1 MISQSPFPLPPL
13 SRFTP
18 TGTARRLAPRHLGL
32 ETAFGPGF
40 SGLASPKDHPLHFPC
55 DPDPLENPRLA
66 AVAPNA
72 AALLGRKAEDL
83 LGSPYWAEILAGS
96 AVVEGADSYATAYSG
111 HQFGV
116 FVPRLGDG
124 RALNLGALRGWELQL
139 KGAGM
144 TPYARHA
151 DGRAVIRSSI
161 REFLCSEH
169 MAALGIPTTR
179 ALSLVVSD
187 TPVMREQIERAA
199 VVCRLAPS
207 FLRFGHF
214 EYFATQ
220 GQIQSLQQ
228 LIDHFLLIE
237 PNLAPHRKASWPVKV
252 EAMALHIARSTAEL
266 MAEWSAVG
274 FMHGVM
280 NTDNFSALGL
290 TIDYGPFG
298 FMERFEAGHI
308 CNHSDHGG
316 RYAFDQQPTVGLWN
330 VQRLLIALV
339 HAIDSDP
346 DGLKRQLGGIN
357 EKLVDA
363 YKSAFSERF
372 ELRFSQ
378 KLGIA
383 SIRASRSNDVRHLL
397 SGLFEVLETQGCDF
411 TRFFRATASI
421 TLNNNGSHQP
431 LEAPLQSPG
440 WQRLLTQ
447 FSKPEDSQAWLE
459 SYQALIREEIA
470 SMGSVA
476 VWQAQQRERNPSI
489 VLRNWIAEEVIRS
502 LEDQGDADPLQRA
515 LRLLT
520 APFDDHPEAGSWQD
534 GSPEWAGAL
543 CVSCSS

>member
-1 MISQSPFPLPPL
+1 MIAQSPFPLPPL
-13 SRFTP
+13 SRFTA
-18 TGTARRLAPRHLGL
+18 TGTAKRIAPRQLGL
-32 ETAFGPGF
+32 ETAFAPGF
-40 SGLASPKDHPLHFPC
+40 AGLINPQDHPLHFRC
-55 DPDPLENPRLA
+55 DPDPLANPRLA
-66 AVAPNA
+66 AVASNA
-72 AALLGRKAEDL
+72 STLLGLDAQDL
-83 LGSPYWAEILAGS
+83 LDNPNWTDILAGS
-96 AVVEGADSYATAYSG
+96 AVVEGSDSYATAYSG

-124 RALNLGALRGWELQL
+124 RALNLGLLRGWELQL

-179 ALSLVVSD
+179 ALSLVISD

-228 LIDHFLLIE
+228 LIDHFMSIE
-237 PNLAPHRKASWPVKV
+237 PNLAPHRDAGWPAKV
-252 EAMALHIARSTAEL
+252 EAMALHVARSTAEL

-298 FMERFEAGHI
+298 FMEKFEAGHI
-308 CNHSDHGG
+308 CNHSDHAG

-339 HAIDSDP
+339 HAIDSDA
-346 DGLKRQLGGIN
+346 DGLKHQLAEIN
-357 EKLVDA
+357 EKLIDA
-363 YKSAFSERF
+363 YKAAFSERF
-372 ELRFSQ
+372 ETRFAQ

-383 SIRASRSNDVRHLL
+383 SMRESRPHEVRHLL
-397 SGLFEVLETQGCDF
+397 SELFE
-411 TRFFRATASI
+411 
-421 TLNNNGSHQP
+421 
-431 LEAPLQSPG
+431 
-440 WQRLLTQ
+440 
-447 FSKPEDSQAWLE
+447 
-459 SYQALIREEIA
+459 
-470 SMGSVA
+470 
-476 VWQAQQRERNPSI
+476 
-489 VLRNWIAEEVIRS
+489 
-502 LEDQGDADPLQRA
+502 
-515 LRLLT
+515 
-520 APFDDHPEAGSWQD
+520 
-534 GSPEWAGAL
+534 
-543 CVSCSS
+543 